1 MVNFQTVRF
10 PLPWFVK
17 KQGAR
22 SNGMGR
28 KSTKSRVSSLKVS
41 TIQRMPFKN
50 AARMGDVGKAVG
62 FPRLTALLSELGL
75 LC

>member
-17 KQGAR
+17 EQGAR
-22 SNGMGR
+22 DMGR
-28 KSTKSRVSSLKVS
+28 KSTESRVSSLKVS